1 MNEATAGFSR
11 IDLAKLPAPQVVEEL
26 DFETIFQRKLAKH
39 KKNNPEYSSLVE
51 SDPIYKLLEE
61 SAYEEMNLRQE
72 FNDRAKS
79 LMLAYAFGP
88 NLDNLAALVPIKR
101 KMIDP
106 GDPNAE
112 PPVAPTYES
121 NDAFRGRTQLAPEG
135 FSVAGP
141 GEGYRFHALKAAEV
155 KDAHSRRTAPGC
167 IELALLGRNGN
178 GTPTAETIAEVE
190 NIFSDRTIRPQG
202 DLLTVRAAEIREYE
216 INAVLTVANGPS
228 DAVVKAAAEESAQ
241 RYADNTHQIAG
252 RVTLSGIN
260 AALTVAGVVDVQMPK
275 PVESLAC
282 NEWQAPYCTAIN
294 VQVVQL

>member
-1 MNEATAGFSR
+1 MSTTAGFSR

-26 DFETIFQRKLAKH
+26 DFEIIFQRKLAKF
-39 KKNNPEYSSLVE
+39 KKDYPEYSSIVE
-51 SDPIYKLLEE
+51 SDPIYKILEE
-61 SAYEEMNLRQE
+61 AAYDEMNLRQE

-88 NLDNLAALVPIKR
+88 DLDNLAALVPIER
-101 KMIDP
+101 KLIDP

-112 PPVAPTYES
+112 PPIAPTYES
-121 NDAFRGRTQLAPEG
+121 NDNFKARTQLAPEG

-155 KDAHSRRTAPGC
+155 KDAKSRRTAPGC
-167 IELALLGRNGN
+167 IELAVLGRNG
-178 GTPTAETIAEVE
+178 TPSAETITEVE
-190 NIFSDRTIRPQG
+190 NIFSDRTVRPQG
-202 DLLTVRAAEIREYE
+202 DLLTVRAAEIVEYE
-216 INAVLTVANGPS
+216 IEAVLTVANGPS
-228 DAVVKAAAEESAQ
+228 DAVVKAAAAKAAQ
-241 RYADNTHQIAG
+241 AYADNAHQIAG

-282 NEWQAPYCTAIN
+282 KEWQAPYCTAIN
-294 VQVVQL
+294 IQVVQL

>member
-1 MNEATAGFSR
+1 VSTTAGFSR

-26 DFETIFQRKLAKH
+26 DFEIIFQRKLAKF
-39 KKNNPEYSSLVE
+39 KKDYPEYSSIVE
-51 SDPIYKLLEE
+51 SDPIYKILEE
-61 SAYEEMNLRQE
+61 AAYDEMNLRQE

-88 NLDNLAALVPIKR
+88 DLDNLAALVPIER
-101 KMIDP
+101 KLIDP

-112 PPVAPTYES
+112 PPIAPTYES
-121 NDAFRGRTQLAPEG
+121 NDNFKARTQLAPEG

-155 KDAHSRRTAPGC
+155 KDAKSRRTAPGC
-167 IELALLGRNGN
+167 IELAVLGRNG
-178 GTPTAETIAEVE
+178 TPSAETITEVE
-190 NIFSDRTIRPQG
+190 NIFSDRTVRPQG
-202 DLLTVRAAEIREYE
+202 DLLTVRAAEIVEYE
-216 INAVLTVANGPS
+216 IEAVLTVANGPS
-228 DAVVKAAAEESAQ
+228 DAVVKAAAAKAAQ
-241 RYADNTHQIAG
+241 AYADNAHQIAG

-282 NEWQAPYCTAIN
+282 KEWQAPYCTAIN
-294 VQVVQL
+294 IQVVQL

>member
-1 MNEATAGFSR
+1 MSIAAGFSR

-26 DFETIFQRKLAKH
+26 DFETIFQRKLAKF
-39 KKNNPEYSSLVE
+39 KKDYPEYSSIVE
-51 SDPIYKLLEE
+51 SDPIYKILEE
-61 SAYEEMNLRQE
+61 AAYDEMNLRQE

-88 NLDNLAALVPIKR
+88 NLDHLAALVPIER
-101 KMIDP
+101 KLLDP

-112 PPVAPTYES
+112 PPIAPTYEG
-121 NDAFRGRTQLAPEG
+121 NDDFKARTQLAPEG

-155 KDAHSRRTAPGC
+155 KDARSRRTAPGC
-167 IELALLGRNGN
+167 IELAVLGRNGN
-178 GTPTAETIAEVE
+178 GTPSAETITEVE
-190 NIFSDRTIRPQG
+190 NIFSDRTVRPQG
-202 DLLTVRAAEIREYE
+202 DLLTVRAAEIVEYE
-216 INAVLTVANGPS
+216 IDAVLTVANGPS
-228 DAVVKAAAEESAQ
+228 DAVVAAAAEDAAQ
-241 RYADNTHQIAG
+241 KYADNAHQIAG

-282 NEWQAPYCTAIN
+282 KEWQAPYCTAIN
-294 VQVVQL
+294 IQVVQL